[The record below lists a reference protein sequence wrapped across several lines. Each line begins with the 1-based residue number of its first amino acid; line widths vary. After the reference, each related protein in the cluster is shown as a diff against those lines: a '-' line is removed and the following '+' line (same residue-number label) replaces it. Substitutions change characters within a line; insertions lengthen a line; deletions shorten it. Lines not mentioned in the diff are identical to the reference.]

1 MALIWCPE
9 CHNGVSTD
17 AETCPHCGFPI
28 KNLTN
33 NDIENI
39 HKEKRGRSKTSWIII
54 VLMLTLVPYLIWN
67 IKNDENK
74 SVQQESTV
82 IEEIPIE
89 YPTDVMVMTMDEIE
103 KGCPNN
109 LDDAIYLDKYVQFTG
124 EIIRLESYTT
134 LEIDR
139 LTLEKKEVLKWI
151 VGFSNIPDDDD
162 YTTWG
167 INITCHVEIP
177 EEYAKLQNYKIGDTI
192 TITGKCFHAHMM
204 SVIFENCFI
213 NYNISE

>member
-39 HKEKRGRSKTSWIII
+39 HREKRGRSKTSWIII

-103 KGCPNN
+103 EGCPDNYI
-109 LDDAIYLDKYVQFTG
+109 DDTIYMDKYVQFSG
-124 EIIRLESYTT
+124 EITKLKQSTT
-134 LEIDR
+134 SELNGSELI
-139 LTLEKKEVLKWI
+139 EKEYWI
-151 VGFSNIPDDDD
+151 VGFEKEPNDNS
-162 YTTWG
+162 TLQMH
-167 INITCHVEIP
+167 ITCSVKIP

-192 TITGKCFHAHMM
+192 TITGKCYHALMK
-204 SVIFENCFI
+204 SVMFENCFI
-213 NYNISE
+213 NYNIPE

>member
-39 HKEKRGRSKTSWIII
+39 HREKRGRSKTSWIII

-89 YPTDVMVMTMDEIE
+89 YPTDVIVMTMDEIE
-103 KGCPNN
+103 EGCPDNYI
-109 LDDAIYLDKYVQFTG
+109 DDTIYMNKYVQFSG
-124 EIIRLESYTT
+124 EITKLKQSTT
-134 LEIDR
+134 SELNGSELI
-139 LTLEKKEVLKWI
+139 EKEYWI
-151 VGFSNIPDDDD
+151 VGFEKEPNDNSALQMH
-162 YTTWG
+162 
-167 INITCHVEIP
+167 ITCSVKIP

-192 TITGKCFHAHMM
+192 TITGKCYHALMK
-204 SVIFENCFI
+204 SVMFENCFI

>member
-39 HKEKRGRSKTSWIII
+39 HREKRGRSKTSWIII

-89 YPTDVMVMTMDEIE
+89 YPTDVIVMTMDEIE
-103 KGCPNN
+103 EGCPDNYI
-109 LDDAIYLDKYVQFTG
+109 DDTIYMNKYVQFSG
-124 EIIRLESYTT
+124 EITKLKQSTT
-134 LEIDR
+134 SELNGSELI
-139 LTLEKKEVLKWI
+139 EKKYWI
-151 VGFSNIPDDDD
+151 VGFEKEPNDNSALQMH
-162 YTTWG
+162 
-167 INITCHVEIP
+167 ITCSVKIP

-192 TITGKCFHAHMM
+192 TITGKCYHALMK
-204 SVIFENCFI
+204 SVMFENCFI
-213 NYNISE
+213 NYTISE

>member
-17 AETCPHCGFPI
+17 AENCPHCGFPI

-33 NDIENI
+33 NDIENM

-89 YPTDVMVMTMDEIE
+89 YPTDVIVMTMDEIE
-103 KGCPNN
+103 EGCPDNYI
-109 LDDAIYLDKYVQFTG
+109 DDTIYMDKYVQFSG
-124 EIIRLESYTT
+124 EITKLKQSATSELNGSELI
-134 LEIDR
+134 
-139 LTLEKKEVLKWI
+139 EKEYWI
-151 VGFSNIPDDDD
+151 VGFEKEPNDNSALQMH
-162 YTTWG
+162 
-167 INITCHVEIP
+167 ITCSVKIP

-192 TITGKCFHAHMM
+192 TITGKCYHALMK
-204 SVIFENCFI
+204 SVMFENCFI
-213 NYNISE
+213 NYNIPE